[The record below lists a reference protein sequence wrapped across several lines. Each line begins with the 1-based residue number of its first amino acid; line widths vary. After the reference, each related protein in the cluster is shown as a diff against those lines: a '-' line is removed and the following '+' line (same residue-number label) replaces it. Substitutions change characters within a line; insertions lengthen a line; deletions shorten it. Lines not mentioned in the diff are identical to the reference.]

1 MRHPFDLDPAE
12 LEAIDLDF
20 AEQLTHEE
28 AAQVGGGLSIATTRA
43 IGEEGG
49 CWPKPWPK
57 PIPIDP
63 PITTKALGEE
73 GGITKALC
81 EDGGGCAST
90 EAIGEEG
97 GITDALCEDGGCA
110 STDAI
115 GEEGGYY
122 YPMLV

>member
-1 MRHPFDLDPAE
+1 MSHPFDLDPAE

-20 AEQLTHEE
+20 AEELSNEE
-28 AAQVGGGLSIATTRA
+28 AAQVAGGLSIATTRA

-73 GGITKALC
+73 GGIT
-81 EDGGGCAST
+81 
-90 EAIGEEG
+90 
-97 GITDALCEDGGCA
+97 DALCEDGGCA
-110 STDAI
+110 STEAL
-115 GEEGGYY
+115 GEEGGYTTQSCAETGCD
-122 YPMLV
+122 PGTIELAW